1 MDEMRRNELIA
12 QYADGHRV
20 VVAALEGITDAE
32 MDAREGLGEWSP
44 RQIIHH
50 LADSE
55 MMSAARLRRLLVEDG
70 PVMQGYDQEAFARG
84 LPYDL
89 PIDGSLAVFKSVRE
103 ANTPILRWMTREDWQ
118 RSGTHSDSGAYGTE
132 RWLEILA
139 VHAHGHADQIRRA
152 RAAAHMVEHNADR
165 MIE

>member
-1 MDEMRRNELIA
+1 MDEERRNELIA

-20 VVAALEGITDAE
+20 VAEALEGITDAE
-32 MDAREGLGEWSP
+32 MDAREGPGEWSP
-44 RQIIHH
+44 RQIVHH

-55 MMSAARLRRLLVEDG
+55 MMSATRLRRLLVEDN
-70 PVMQGYDQEAFARG
+70 PVIQGYDQEAFACS

-103 ANTPILRWMTREDWQ
+103 ANAPILRRITHEDWR
-118 RSGTHSDSGAYGTE
+118 RSGTNSDSGPYGTE

-139 VHAHGHADQIRRA
+139 VHAHEHADQLRRA
-152 RAAAHMVEHNADR
+152 RAAAHKEHDADR
-165 MIE
+165 KGV